1 MPVENR
7 NSYVAGNVRVERD
20 GFAMSLNPLELKRNG
35 ADHDGD
41 AMATYPLFTKQA
53 TEEAKAKMHPKY
65 SKSVWAE
72 TVTNTGIG
80 YSIQLDAS
88 TAIYNATLN

>member
-35 ADHDGD
+35 ADYDGR
-41 AMATYPLFTKQA
+41 FRQ
-53 TEEAKAKMHPKY
+53 
-65 SKSVWAE
+65 
-72 TVTNTGIG
+72 
-80 YSIQLDAS
+80 
-88 TAIYNATLN
+88 